1 MKKGSQAKLIA
12 AIAELKEETALNLVR
27 QRLQSGD
34 DPLKIMEDCQ
44 AGLLR
49 VGKRYEQGEYFLAGL
64 IMGGERFRQV
74 MDLVGPVV
82 ECQLSGEVS
91 GHVLLGTVQGDIH
104 NLGKMIVSMLLSC
117 NGFTVHDLGEDVP
130 PTEFVARA
138 REIAPDVVGLSGLL
152 TSSYQSMRDTVTAM
166 REAGE
171 TAPIIIGGGQISA
184 EVCEY
189 VGADYWTID
198 AVQGLEICRR
208 LIGNS

>member
-64 IMGGERFRQV
+64 IMGGEIFRQV